1 MSESKK
7 AWPRRLLCYLHIEDK
22 YGTISLTT
30 IAFGVAMY
38 LLVTGRPI
46 SLTELGAFLVAV
58 AGHQVRQ
65 ALEKNERGID

>member
-1 MSESKK
+1 MSTSLP
-7 AWPRRLLCYLHIEDK
+7 WPRRLLRYLHIEDK

-30 IAFGVAMY
+30 IAFWVAMY
-38 LLVTGRPI
+38 LLLSGKHI

-65 ALEKNERGID
+65 ALEKNEGGMD